1 MTKSPGVVENL
12 FQLRLAPR
20 PELLLLINLLIL
32 HGVELRIGRSSDD
45 SMKIREVKDH
55 CEFANVI
62 CFFPS
67 M

>member
-45 SMKIREVKDH
+45 
-55 CEFANVI
+55 
-62 CFFPS
+62 
-67 M
+67 